1 MHIQRGE
8 TGEAERTADNK
19 IIDSSRVVL
28 NQHIKYYETK
38 VKGIK
43 GSGIRKKGVL
53 RNVMFFNNPQNLLI
67 RILQ

>member
-43 GSGIRKKGVL
+43 GSGIRKKGG
-53 RNVMFFNNPQNLLI
+53 NVMFFNNLKNLL

>member
-1 MHIQRGE
+1 M
-8 TGEAERTADNK
+8 N
-19 IIDSSRVVL
+19 SLRVVL

-43 GSGIRKKGVL
+43 GSGIRKKGG
-53 RNVMFFNNPQNLLI
+53 NVMFFNNPKNLL